1 MTMKAVV
8 VRELNNYSVESVSLD
23 PPGPGEL
30 GVRMKATGVCHSDLS
45 CINGTL
51 PFPMPLIVGHEGAG
65 IVEQLGEGVSGFE
78 VGDHVVLSFIP
89 VCGQCG
95 ECQRSRPWL
104 CAAGRDKYGT
114 MLDGSMRVHDGN
126 GNGIHVM
133 QFLGCMAE
141 HVVVPAI
148 SAVKIDADLPLD
160 KAALIGCG
168 VMTGVGSVINTAQV
182 TPGASVAVFGCGGVG
197 LSIIQGARVAG
208 AGQVIAVDLS
218 DHKLDL
224 ARLFGADETVNGA
237 NNNAVERIHALS
249 GGGVDFAFEAVGVP
263 ALMEQA
269 YEAVS
274 SGGVMTVVGVASLS
288 DTVQFNGLMISM
300 SSKTIKGSLYGS
312 ANPPV
317 DFPKLL
323 DFYRRGR
330 INLDDMVSKTYS
342 IDEAPQAFEDM
353 VSNVNARGVIL
364 FD

>member
-8 VRELNNYSVESVSLD
+8 VRELDNYSVESVSLD

-30 GVRMKATGVCHSDLS
+30 GIRMQATGVCHSDLS

-51 PFPMPLIVGHEGAG
+51 PLPLPLVIGHEGAG
-65 IVEQLGEGVSGFE
+65 IVERVGEGVSGFS

-89 VCGQCG
+89 VCGDCR
-95 ECQRSRPWL
+95 ECRRSRPWL
-104 CAAGRDKYGT
+104 CAAGRETQGT
-114 MLDGSMRVHDGN
+114 MLDGTARVHDSDGDDLN
-126 GNGIHVM
+126 VM

-148 SAVKIDADLPLD
+148 SAVKIDPSLPLD

-197 LSIIQGARVAG
+197 LSIIQGARLAG

-218 DHKLDL
+218 EHKLDL
-224 ARLFGADETVNGA
+224 ARLFGADDTVNGA
-237 NNNAVERIHALS
+237 AENAVERIHELS
-249 GGGVDFAFEAVGVP
+249 GGGVDFAFEAVGAP
-263 ALMEQA
+263 KLMEQA
-269 YEAVS
+269 YEAAS
-274 SGGVMTVVGVASLS
+274 AGGVLVVVGVASLA
-288 DTVQFNGLMISM
+288 DTVTFNGLLISM

-330 INLDDMVSKTYS
+330 INLDDMVSKTYA
-342 IDEAPQAFEDM
+342 IDDAPQAFEDM

-364 FD
+364 YD